1 MPDNNEARWYIIHT
15 FGGYEK
21 KVKTSIENY
30 AKAQDMENIIQEVYL
45 PTDIVVETKNG
56 KRKEVEKLRFPNYIF
71 LKLVYGNNDKVDKDL
86 WYKIRNT
93 NGVTGFVAPDP
104 NKPTPMTDEDLVKM
118 GLIIPSTVEV
128 DYRIGDLIPV
138 GTRDCVISGKNKLIA
153 AIGLEHIIIVDTDD
167 ALLVCDADSAQ
178 RIKKVTDILQEQG
191 RGELL

>member
-1 MPDNNEARWYIIHT
+1 MPDNNEAKWYIIHT

-30 AKAQDMENIIQEVYL
+30 ARAQGMEDIIQQVYL

-56 KRKEVEKLRFPNYIF
+56 KRKEVEKLRFPNYLF

-104 NKPTPMTDEDLVKM
+104 NKPSPMTEEDQIKM
-118 GLIIPSTVEV
+118 GLIVPTSVEV
-128 DYRIGDLIPV
+128 D
-138 GTRDCVISGKNKLIA
+138 TRSVTSSSSPTVLSRTARLSLRTSTKRSSRLPLRSPC
-153 AIGLEHIIIVDTDD
+153 
-167 ALLVCDADSAQ
+167 SAV
-178 RIKKVTDILQEQG
+178 RHL
-191 RGELL
+191 